1 MQNDVGSNPID
12 QPIMT
17 KKYTK
22 ELLEPIVFDSNSYS
36 EVIKKLGLK
45 QGGGTQTHIK
55 KIITFFEIDT
65 SHFYNKR
72 YKNIT
77 SHNRKEPESILI
89 DRSDDDIDKIQYRSK
104 PYQLKRAMIESGIGY
119 FCVMCKQDDNW
130 KGNKLILDI
139 DHIDGNW
146 LNNKIENVRFLC
158 PNCHSQVS
166 RKLL

>member
-1 MQNDVGSNPID
+1 MN
-12 QPIMT
+12 

-22 ELLEPIVFDSNSYS
+22 ELLEPVVLDSKTYS

-55 KIITFFEIDT
+55 KIILFFEIDT
-65 SHFYNKR
+65 SHFYSKQN
-72 YKNIT
+72 KNIVST
-77 SHNRKEPESILI
+77 NKKTPDRILV
-89 DRSDDDIDKIQYRSK
+89 DRSNDCVDKIQYRSK
-104 PYQLKRAMIESGIGY
+104 PYQLKRAMIESGVEY
-119 FCVMCKQDDNW
+119 LCAMCGQDDNW

-146 LNNKIENVRFLC
+146 LNNKIENIRFLC

-166 RKLL
+166 RKLIN